1 MNFVNK
7 LFSGKPTDFI
17 SPMRGIIIPLD
28 QVHDEVFA
36 SKSIGDGF
44 AIIPEDGKVYA
55 PVEGEIEVLFPTLHA
70 IGIRAVDRNQ
80 YLIHIGL
87 DSVKLQGQGF
97 KSFVKQG
104 AHVRQGDLLIEF
116 ELENM
121 KNHGV
126 DLTSPVIITNLNG
139 RKFELIK
146 TGFSAEK
153 APELFRIRN

>member
-1 MNFVNK
+1 MNFMNK
-7 LFSGKPTDFI
+7 LFAGKPVDFI
-17 SPMRGIIIPLD
+17 SPMRGTIISLD
-28 QVHDEVFA
+28 QVKDEVFA

-55 PVEGEIEVLFPTLHA
+55 PVDGEIEVLFPTLHA

-97 KSFVKQG
+97 KSFIKQG
-104 AHVRQGDLLIEF
+104 AQVRQGDLLIEF
-116 ELENM
+116 EFENI
-121 KNHGV
+121 KRHGI

-146 TGFSAEK
+146 TGFSTEK
-153 APELFRIRN
+153 EPDIFRIKN